1 MANFDSRGDKVTVYL
16 CVRGADAAIA
26 FYKKAFGA
34 TEEFRLTDTT
44 GKVGHAQIR
53 IGGSTVMLADEHPEY
68 GVVAPPAL
76 GGSPV
81 SLHIDVADADA
92 AYARAVDAGA
102 TALRPPK
109 NEFYGMRSASIVCP
123 FGYRWTIAH
132 PVEDVAPDE
141 MQRRFHE
148 MTKGGG

>member
-1 MANFDSRGDKVTVYL
+1 MATPGSTDEKVTAYL

-44 GKVGHAQIR
+44 GKVGHAQIK
-53 IGGSTVMLADEHPEY
+53 IGGSMVMLADEHPDF

-81 SLHIDVADADA
+81 SLNLNVANADA
-92 AYARAVDAGA
+92 AYTRAIEAGA

-109 NEFYGMRSASIVCP
+109 NEFYGERSATVVCP
-123 FGYRWTIAH
+123 FGYRWTMSH
-132 PVEDVAPDE
+132 PVEDVAPAE
-141 MQRRFHE
+141 MQRRFTE
-148 MTKGGG
+148 MMKGG